1 MTQQA
6 LIDAVNDL
14 ADQLQEDRTT
24 RQQQD
29 QRDRRERRSNNNALV
44 QLTKSVVSFYNP
56 INRLKDAVQENDR
69 TLVKALASNVDF
81 QKVLQKNSQFL
92 SETTARLSEVREALV
107 DAYSKGVREST
118 LSVNKLT
125 ERMVKTG
132 QDTKALNTLN
142 AEIIK
147 LTGGSIDA
155 IDSNAKNIEKYAKLG
170 QISNE
175 RVIDAVKALS
185 DKTEDLS
192 IFGPQAVEGFNKAV
206 ASIQARTGVDTTKEL
221 GQIASL
227 LMPTADNLTKLTRLG
242 FNAEFMQNQVAKGE
256 NVENIL
262 LDVAEAVTTQGKV
275 DANNAAISL
284 MQAQGLTDLNVKQLA
299 AASVLTK
306 NSNNSLRLDKTASAK
321 EGAEDKSIK
330 AIRDSSLKYYD
341 EIAPAIQGGIAAMG
355 SDIATLLQVVATG
368 AGIANIMPAG
378 FIPGRG
384 GKGGKGGKMSKGVKA
399 GGVAALATIG
409 LDMGEGMLGVEEG
422 GTFDKVTDV
431 LSNIAAYAGMGTAAG
446 SVVPGLGNVGGGIAG
461 GIYGGYTGIRD
472 AFFSDDPQAD
482 AAEKTRQRILREQE
496 RQTKLAQEEA
506 RREEDRDRATSVQ
519 NNARYLAAA
528 IREAAPEQAL
538 DSKKVEMLLSVIA
551 GNTVSPYTSKGMLPE
566 DQ

>member
-384 GKGGKGGKMSKGVKA
+384 GKGGKGGKMSRGVKA

-431 LSNIAAYAGMGTAAG
+431 LSNIATYAGLGAAAG
-446 SVVPGLGNVGGGIAG
+446 GPTGVGAIPAGIAG

-472 AFFSDDPQAD
+472 AFFSEDPQAA

>member
-284 MQAQGLTDLNVKQLA
+284 MQAQGLTDLNV
-299 AASVLTK
+299 
-306 NSNNSLRLDKTASAK
+306 
-321 EGAEDKSIK
+321 
-330 AIRDSSLKYYD
+330 
-341 EIAPAIQGGIAAMG
+341 
-355 SDIATLLQVVATG
+355 
-368 AGIANIMPAG
+368 
-378 FIPGRG
+378 
-384 GKGGKGGKMSKGVKA
+384 
-399 GGVAALATIG
+399 
-409 LDMGEGMLGVEEG
+409 
-422 GTFDKVTDV
+422 
-431 LSNIAAYAGMGTAAG
+431 
-446 SVVPGLGNVGGGIAG
+446 
-461 GIYGGYTGIRD
+461 
-472 AFFSDDPQAD
+472 
-482 AAEKTRQRILREQE
+482 
-496 RQTKLAQEEA
+496 
-506 RREEDRDRATSVQ
+506 
-519 NNARYLAAA
+519 
-528 IREAAPEQAL
+528 
-538 DSKKVEMLLSVIA
+538 
-551 GNTVSPYTSKGMLPE
+551 
-566 DQ
+566 

>member
-496 RQTKLAQEEA
+496 HQTKLAQEEA